1 MTLGYPRQLWSG
13 RFWFLVARGC
23 VLAVALVAVP
33 ACTQS
38 AQTAA
43 PERAGPATS
52 SGNPAV
58 SPGAAQQQA
67 PVPVSAS
74 PVQQKEMPLAID
86 LIGTV
91 ETIASVAVHAQLTG
105 ELTSVNFRE
114 GDEVTKGQELFT
126 LDRRP
131 LDAAHKQVQAA
142 LARDLAQLENA
153 RVQLER
159 FQGLSDRGIATREQ
173 LDSGRTAVAAL
184 EATVA
189 ADRAAV
195 ENAEV
200 QIAYATIS
208 APISGR
214 VGKLLVSVGNLV
226 RANDTSPLVVINQLS
241 PIYVTFAVPEAQ
253 LPALNKYRARG
264 PIMVEARPPTD
275 ATPAGK
281 GPLAFL
287 DNAVDMST
295 GTIAARATVPNADHR
310 LLPGQFVNVRVTLD
324 SDPNAIVI
332 PAAAVQDSQQGKF
345 VYVVEADRTVAR
357 RIVQVSRTVGAEIV
371 VSDGVHPGELVVTD
385 GQTRIAPGMHVAV
398 RGENTGRAS

>member
-1 MTLGYPRQLWSG
+1 MSLGFPRQVCSG
-13 RFWFLVARGC
+13 SFWFLVARAG
-23 VLAVALVAVP
+23 VLLTLVIAVP
-33 ACTQS
+33 ACQNAQS
-38 AQTAA
+38 AA
-43 PERAGPATS
+43 PERPALAQAP
-52 SGNPAV
+52 GNPAV
-58 SPGAAQQQA
+58 SAAAAQQQA
-67 PVPVSAS
+67 PVPVSAA
-74 PVQQKEMPLAID
+74 PVQEKEMPLAID
-86 LIGTV
+86 LIGTI
-91 ETIASVAVHAQLTG
+91 ETMASVAVHAQLTG

-114 GDEVTKGQELFT
+114 GDEVAKGQELFT

-131 LDAAHKQVQAA
+131 LEAALRQVQAA
-142 LARDLAQLENA
+142 LNRDLAQLENA
-153 RVQLER
+153 RMQLER
-159 FQGLSDRGIATREQ
+159 VQGLAERGIATREQ
-173 LDSGRTAVAAL
+173 LDSGRTAAAAL
-184 EATVA
+184 EATVT

-200 QIAYATIS
+200 QLAYATIR

-226 RANDTSPLVVINQLS
+226 RANDAAPLVVINQLS

-253 LPALNKYRARG
+253 LPELNRYRARG
-264 PIMVEARPPTD
+264 PIAVEARPPTE
-275 ATPAGK
+275 ATPAGR

-295 GTIAARATVPNADHR
+295 GTIAARATIPNADHR

-324 SDPNAIVI
+324 SDPHAVVI

-357 RIVQVSRTVGAEIV
+357 RIVRIARTVGAEIV
-371 VSDGVHPGELVVTD
+371 VTDGVRPGELVVTD

-398 RGENTGRAS
+398 RGENAGRAS

>member
-1 MTLGYPRQLWSG
+1 MTLGCPRQLRSG

-23 VLAVALVAVP
+23 ALAVALVSVP

-43 PERAGPATS
+43 PERAASAPP

-58 SPGAAQQQA
+58 SPAADQQQA

-74 PVQQKEMPLAID
+74 AVQRKQMPVAID

-131 LDAAHKQVQAA
+131 LDAAHRQVQAA
-142 LARDLAQLENA
+142 LDRDLAQLENA

-253 LPALNKYRARG
+253 LPELNKYRAHG
-264 PIMVEARPPTD
+264 PIVVEARPPTD

-295 GTIAARATVPNADHR
+295 GTIAARATIPNGDHR

-324 SDPNAIVI
+324 SDPDAIVI

-345 VYVVEADRTVAR
+345 VYVVEADRTVTR
-357 RIVQVSRTVGAEIV
+357 RLVQISRTVGAEMV